1 MAEKKTG
8 PVKPPIIDATA
19 RASEKDK
26 PAPEGKTAGAAGT
39 DQKPAAAEAP
49 PKTGPSAKPGPQSSA
64 ASSAPNDKPKQSAPK
79 SVSEPGGQSG
89 AEPSGAT
96 KPALP
101 WTPLAVTAGAGAL
114 VGLALA
120 YGLAS
125 FGFWPQQQGQGEAL
139 AQIDARATR
148 LENAIASRET
158 ESQEI
163 IDRIN
168 ALETEIA
175 AIDPAST
182 DGLAAQSDLNALSGQ
197 IGELSSRIDALA
209 AGASGD
215 EVAQVADT
223 LSELSTR
230 IDDLAGRLDAVE
242 PQVAD
247 IQPVI
252 EAAQTRLDDL
262 DARIASQ
269 SDFEAVAAERDRATR
284 LPAALGAL
292 EAAIASGQP
301 FAAQL
306 ASVETLL
313 PDLEIS
319 SQVRTAANG
328 GVPSAG
334 GLLDQLRT
342 AIPEILAARPRDE
355 QAGWAQTLLDQA
367 ASAIALRP
375 TDGDTPQALVGR
387 TEAALA
393 AGDLQAARTAFS
405 ALPDPMQS
413 AAPGFDRALDRAI
426 AVSALLEAARTG
438 IAPAEAGQ

>member
-26 PAPEGKTAGAAGT
+26 PAPESKTAGAAGT

-49 PKTGPSAKPGPQSSA
+49 LKTGPSTKSGTQSST
-64 ASSAPNDKPKQSAPK
+64 ASLDPDGKPKQSAPK
-79 SVSEPGGQSG
+79 SGPEPSARSK
-89 AEPSGAT
+89 AEPAGAT

-101 WTPLAVTAGAGAL
+101 WAPLAATAGAGAL
-114 VGLALA
+114 LGLSLA

-125 FGFWPQQQGQGEAL
+125 FGFWPQQQGQGDAL
-139 AQIDARATR
+139 SQMDARATR
-148 LENAIASRET
+148 LESAIASRET

-168 ALETEIA
+168 ALESEIA
-175 AIDPAST
+175 AIEPAST
-182 DGLAAQSDLNALSGQ
+182 DGLAAQSDLNALSGR
-197 IGELSSRIDALA
+197 IGELSNRIEAIA

-215 EVAQVADT
+215 EVAEVADT
-223 LSELSTR
+223 LSGLSSQ
-230 IDDLAGRLDAVE
+230 IDDLAGRLDTLE
-242 PQVAD
+242 PQMAEAR
-247 IQPVI
+247 PVI
-252 EAAQTRLDDL
+252 ETALTRLDDL

-269 SDFEAVAAERDRATR
+269 SDFEAVAAERDRATQ

-319 SQVRTAANG
+319 SQVRTAANA
-328 GVPSAG
+328 GVSSAS
-334 GLLDQLRT
+334 GLLAQLRT

-355 QAGWAQTLLDQA
+355 QAGWAQTLIDQA

-387 TEAALA
+387 TEAALD
-393 AGDLQAARTAFS
+393 AGD
-405 ALPDPMQS
+405 
-413 AAPGFDRALDRAI
+413 
-426 AVSALLEAARTG
+426 LEAARTEFSALPADMQAAAPDFARALEQTIAVNALLDAARSG